1 MRAAGGGGTEE
12 ASPND
17 AAEKFSSG
25 QRNVLGVLCTTMLFE
40 GMNLANVNVQLPQIT
55 ADLRLTPDASQLVAS
70 SYLVAFGGLL
80 LLGGQ
85 LADAVGRRR
94 AFLVAVGIF
103 GLGSLIATVA
113 VNPVMLISG
122 RVVQGI
128 GAAFTVPGAMAIIT
142 TTFPEGP
149 VRNRALGFWA
159 AVGGS
164 GYAAGLIVTGG
175 LTQLFGWRS
184 GFAIFVVMALL
195 ILGTGYSV
203 LPDDKDNATGLR
215 PRSLARPLISTMAL
229 LAAVH
234 GIGSI
239 TAHPVVAAACLAA
252 ALALTVCLVVTG
264 RVRGTR
270 QLPRALVGSRSVQA
284 ANLVA
289 FTFFAG
295 VSAAIFIVSS
305 YLQGIEHYGPF
316 AAGVVFL
323 PTAVLSIIASPRGAR
338 LVTRSGARTGL
349 VLGSALVATATATY
363 ALTGLVGPV
372 LAVIIPASLV
382 MTSGIA
388 LAYPGA
394 TIAAMS
400 GVGESMHGVAS
411 ALVITMQ
418 QIGGAVGVALATVVA
433 SAMNG
438 GTLANGVE
446 DAPGLRM
453 GLLACASL
461 SALGMAAGILLRGRW
476 AGVGQGRG
484 TPEASVAR

>member
-1 MRAAGGGGTEE
+1 VRVRSLT
-12 ASPND
+12 D
-17 AAEKFSSG
+17 ADDKFSSG
-25 QRNVLGVLCTTMLFE
+25 QQYILGVLCATMLFE

-55 ADLRLTPDASQLVAS
+55 ADLQLGPDASQLLVS
-70 SYLVAFGGLL
+70 SYLAVFGGLL
-80 LLGGQ
+80 LLGGR

-103 GLGSLIATVA
+103 GLGSLIATTA
-113 VNPVMLISG
+113 TGPVMLISG

-128 GAAFTVPGAMAIIT
+128 GAAFTVPGAMAIIA

-149 VRNRALGFWA
+149 VRNRALGLWA

-164 GYAAGLIVTGG
+164 GYAAGLLVTGG

-184 GFAIFVVMALL
+184 GFGIFVVMALL
-195 ILGTGYSV
+195 ILGAGYSV

-215 PRSLARPLISTMAL
+215 LRSLARPLTSTVAL
-229 LAAVH
+229 LMAVY

-239 TAHPVVAAACLAA
+239 TAQPAIAAACLVA
-252 ALALTVCLVVTG
+252 ALALTVCLVAIT

-289 FTFFAG
+289 FTFFSG
-295 VSAAIFIVSS
+295 VSAATFVVSL

-316 AAGVVFL
+316 AAGIVFL
-323 PTAVLSIIASPRGAR
+323 PTAVLSIIASPHGAR
-338 LVTRSGARTGL
+338 LVTRSGARAGL
-349 VLGSALVATATATY
+349 TLGSALVAIATAAY
-363 ALTGLVGPV
+363 ALSGLMGPA

-382 MTSGIA
+382 MSLGIA

-400 GVGESMHGVAS
+400 GVSETMQGVAS
-411 ALVITMQ
+411 ALVLTMQ
-418 QIGGAVGVALATVVA
+418 QVGGAVGVALATVVT
-433 SAMNG
+433 SAVNG
-438 GTLANGVE
+438 GTLANGAE
-446 DAPGLRM
+446 DAPGLRI
-453 GLLACASL
+453 GLLVCAGL
-461 SALGMAAGILLRGRW
+461 AGLGMAAWVLLRGPKV
-476 AGVGQGRG
+476 GVKRG
-484 TPEASVAR
+484 TSMESVAQ